1 MRRSSGLTLVEVAA
15 AAGLLAMT
23 TLTFA
28 SAMTGSLA
36 LDSQSRERTWARAA
50 AQKQLE
56 ALDSL
61 SSSDLQAQYAAPR
74 DFPVGFDLNGDGV
87 LSAGEL
93 LIPAPPLG
101 ETPPR
106 GQAGRVTVDFS
117 YSGVAQV
124 HISVRWRG
132 QQGTPQELVV
142 DSNVSLER

>member
-15 AAGLLAMT
+15 ASGLLAMT

-28 SAMTGSLA
+28 SAMTSSLA

-56 ALDSL
+56 TLAALTSQEL
-61 SSSDLQAQYAAPR
+61 TSQYATPK
-74 DFPVGFDLNGDGV
+74 DFAVGFDMNGDGV
-87 LSAGEL
+87 LSPGEL
-93 LIPAPPLG
+93 LVPAPPLT

-106 GQAGRVTVDFS
+106 AQAGRVSVDFS
-117 YSGVAQV
+117 YAGLAQV

-132 QQGTPQELVV
+132 QQGTPQELDL
-142 DSNVSLER
+142 DSNVSLEH